1 MEILNSYEFRKPS
14 RSQWAPVVK
23 ALVEDGNFAVRLK
36 RGVDFPEDAN
46 LDTVQ
51 GGVSSQVRNAGRAA
65 RTFREG
71 DDALVVTLRAEG
83 EGPRRSRATRKRER
97 AVL

>member
-14 RSQWAPVVK
+14 NSQWAKVVK
-23 ALVEDGNFAVRLK
+23 ALVQDGAFAVRLK
-36 RGVDFPEDAN
+36 RGVDFPQDAN
-46 LDTVQ
+46 LDTIQ
-51 GGVSSQVRNAGRAA
+51 GGISSQVRNAGRRA

-71 DDALVVTLRAEG
+71 DDAIVVSLYAEG